1 MLRIENQAVMFA
13 LLSKYTFLKLGTENH
28 EQAHEVIQKG
38 MVQYG
43 RERGARMAARARR
56 NGDPV
61 TLWTNQAYGEWKPDY
76 SGQMEFGTVRTE
88 PTFQTYISKCA
99 WCEAWKKFDLLEY
112 GREYCLQVDAAVYDG
127 FGTGNVCTPQG
138 DPMSWG
144 GSRCEFDWGAELS
157 DADQEKL
164 IAKKQE
170 LGTSCMKDFTY
181 HTAHIYSTVSNVI
194 REELPDLAE
203 SIIAAAE
210 HEYIDLFGE
219 EEFAPLLK
227 YTPADF
233 QPKED

>member
-13 LLSKYTFLKLGTENH
+13 LLSKHTFLKLGPENH
-28 EQAHEVIQKG
+28 EKAHEVIQTG
-38 MVQYG
+38 MVRYG

-76 SGQMEFGTVRTE
+76 AGQMEFGIVRTE

-99 WCEAWKKFDLLEY
+99 WCEAWKKYGLLEY
-112 GREYCLQVDAAVYDG
+112 GREYCVHVDEAVYEG
-127 FGTGNVCTPQG
+127 FGTGSVCTPQG

-144 GSRCEFDWGAELS
+144 GARCEFDWGVPLS
-157 DADQEKL
+157 EGDQKKL
-164 IAKKQE
+164 TEKKQE
-170 LGTSCMKDFTY
+170 LGTSCMKDFTF
-181 HTAHIYSTVSNVI
+181 HTAHIYSTVASVI
-194 REELPDLAE
+194 REELPDQAE

-210 HEYIDLFGE
+210 REYIDVFGE
-219 EEFAPLLK
+219 DEFTPLLK

-233 QPKED
+233 QTKKD